1 MSYNAHLSKAGLIP
15 AKSAAAA
22 TAVTFPIIPATDQR
36 VTIPFIRLRA
46 GAAGG
51 NLAVIQTEAPYKFS
65 LKASG
70 AVLTIA
76 GIPTGLSGRHVVI
89 RHPGGEMKATTIT
102 AQTGE
107 AVTLADNMPVTDG
120 STLYLMGNVTNP
132 NTALF
137 PLTVSASTVLQAD
150 CPGVAIG
157 KELGWPVLLFLVNT
171 DGDQKIEGGTIAYI
185 GV

>member
-15 AKSAAAA
+15 ARSAAAA
-22 TAVTFPIIPATDQR
+22 TAVVFPIIPATDQR
-36 VTIPFIRLRA
+36 VTIPFLRLRA

-51 NLAVIQTEAPYKFS
+51 NLAVLQTEAVYKFS
-65 LKASG
+65 LKVSG

-76 GIPTGLSGRHVVI
+76 GIPAGLSGRHVVI
-89 RHPGGEMKATTIT
+89 RHPGGETKATTIS

-107 AVTLADNMPVTDG
+107 AVTLADSMPVTDG
-120 STLYLMGNVTNP
+120 STLYLIGTATNP
-132 NTALF
+132 NTAIF
-137 PLTVSASTVLQAD
+137 PLTASASTVLQAD

-157 KELGWPVLLFLVNT
+157 KELGWPVLLHLVNT
-171 DGDQKIEGGTIAYI
+171 DGDQKIEGGTVAYI